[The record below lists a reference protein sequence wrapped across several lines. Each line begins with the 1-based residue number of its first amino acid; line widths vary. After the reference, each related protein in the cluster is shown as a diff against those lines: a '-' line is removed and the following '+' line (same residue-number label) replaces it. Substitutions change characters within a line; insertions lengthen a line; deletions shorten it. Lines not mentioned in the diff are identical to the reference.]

1 MDYSYE
7 VIRSEL
13 IDIYGNI
20 KTDKYLKK
28 NYYNYRKLLLCLS
41 DMKSKII
48 MDH

>member
-28 NYYNYRKLLLCLS
+28 NHYNYRKLLLSLS
-41 DMKSKII
+41 EMKSKII
-48 MDH
+48 MDL